1 MIINTYYNDYTLYF
15 WYSSLSR
22 YNCIFLSTSPFVAM
36 KTAGYE
42 DIFQLRTLLS

>member
-22 YNCIFLSTSPFVAM
+22 YNCIFFKYVTVCCH
-36 KTAGYE
+36 E
-42 DIFQLRTLLS
+42 DCWL